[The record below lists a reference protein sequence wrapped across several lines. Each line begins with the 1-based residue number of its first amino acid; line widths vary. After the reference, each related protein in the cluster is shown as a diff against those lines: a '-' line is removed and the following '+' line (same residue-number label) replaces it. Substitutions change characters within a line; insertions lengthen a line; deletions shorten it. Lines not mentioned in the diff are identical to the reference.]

1 MATNIYRIIPFL
13 WNDATPNQ
21 NCQMAMTIYGI
32 DRAPANLKTQCSSRP
47 KEDPA
52 SYWDGRTI
60 ARLIA
65 PAGAGTGGYNDPV
78 TWSTLPTWISYA
90 LAQGYTIVGDLGK
103 LKPNT
108 EFYISG
114 P

>member
-1 MATNIYRIIPFL
+1 MSNIYRILPFL
-13 WNDATPNQ
+13 WNDVTQ
-21 NCQMAMTIYGI
+21 HCQMALTIYGI
-32 DRAPANLKTQCSSRP
+32 DRTPANLKTQCVSRP

-52 SYWDGRTI
+52 SYWEGRTM
-60 ARLIA
+60 ARLIL
-65 PAGAGTGGYNDPV
+65 PNGNESV
-78 TWSTLPTWISYA
+78 TWSTLPQWLSYA

-114 P
+114 A

>member
-1 MATNIYRIIPFL
+1 MANIYRIIPFL

-21 NCQMAMTIYGI
+21 NCSMALTIYGI
-32 DRAPANLKTQCSSRP
+32 DRAPANPNLKTVCSSRP

-52 SYWDGRTI
+52 SYWDGRTL
-60 ARLIA
+60 ARLIL
-65 PAGAGTGGYNDPV
+65 PNSGYNEPV
-78 TWSTLPTWISYA
+78 TWTTLPQWISFA
-90 LAQGYTIVGDLGK
+90 LSQGYTIVGDLGN

-114 P
+114 A